1 MHTCAHIHCIY
12 MYIYVQCIYRV
23 FLESLCTL
31 YLVYVCMYRA
41 ALLERMPALSRDTSN
56 TTPDADT
63 SDNNPVANEG
73 TNSATPQLTL
83 EVT

>member
-1 MHTCAHIHCIY
+1 
-12 MYIYVQCIYRV
+12 
-23 FLESLCTL
+23 
-31 YLVYVCMYRA
+31 MYRA

-56 TTPDADT
+56 TIPDADT

-73 TNSATPQLTL
+73 TSLTNSATPQLTL